1 MRKIAVN
8 IISLVA
14 LFALVSGCEGQF
26 DDAKQMVEAA
36 KSKTSEISVEDYKKS
51 MDKEKDVV
59 LIDVRTA
66 AEYAAGHIPGAINI
80 PRGVLEF
87 KITEKYPDRNTN
99 IITYCKKGGRG
110 TLAASSL
117 AKLKYKNVRSI
128 AGGWEAWVK
137 VAPLPKKPEV
147 PEEIKKMV
155 KEAKSKIKQIKLA
168 ALKSMMKA
176 KAPFVLID
184 IREPQEFEAGNIPG
198 SVNIPR
204 GLLEFKIT
212 KKYPNRDTAIIIYC
226 KNGGR
231 ASLAAQSLER
241 INYNNVRSVEGG
253 WEAWD
258 KMAGTPVPEVK
269 AAVGTA
275 KKSVVE
281 ISVEDYKKMK
291 ASKEE
296 FVLIDVRQAD
306 EYAAGYIPDA
316 VSIPRGLLEFK
327 ILGKVK
333 DKNKAVVVY
342 CKKGGRAALAGEGLK
357 KLLNYKNVKS
367 IKGGFLAYSSDPRN
381 PVVKPVEENGGKKA
395 DKAKPPPP
403 SGGGCGG

>member
-1 MRKIAVN
+1 ML
-8 IISLVA
+8 LVA
-14 LFALVSGCEGQF
+14 FFVFISGCEGQF
-26 DDAKQMVEAA
+26 DDAKQLVEAA
-36 KSKTSEISVEDYKKS
+36 KTKITEISIEDFKKS
-51 MDKEKDVV
+51 MNKEKDGV

-66 AEYAAGHIPGAINI
+66 AEYAAGHIPGAVNI

-87 KITEKYPDRNTN
+87 KITDKYSDRNTN
-99 IITYCKKGGRG
+99 ITVYCKKGERG
-110 TLAASSL
+110 ALSARSL
-117 AKLKYKNVRSI
+117 KKLKYKNVKSI
-128 AGGWEAWVK
+128 AGGWQAWAK
-137 VAPLPKKPEV
+137 VAPLPKKPEM
-147 PEEIKKMV
+147 PAEIKKMV
-155 KEAKSKIKQIKLA
+155 KEAKSKIKHIKLA
-168 ALKSMMKA
+168 DLKNMMKG
-176 KAPFVLID
+176 KEPFILID

-212 KKYPNRDTAIIIYC
+212 KKFPDREANIVIYC

-241 INYNNVRSVEGG
+241 IKYVNIRSVEGG
-253 WEAWD
+253 WEAWA
-258 KMAGTPVPEVK
+258 KMAETPVPDVK
-269 AAVGTA
+269 AAVGAA
-275 KKSVVE
+275 KKSIVE

-291 ASKEE
+291 QSKEK
-296 FVLIDVRQAD
+296 FVLIDVRQAN

-333 DKNKAVVVY
+333 DKSKALVVY

-367 IKGGFLAYSSDPRN
+367 IKGGFLAYSSDPMN
-381 PVVKPVEENGGKKA
+381 PVVRPIKEETGKKGG
-395 DKAKPPPP
+395 KAKPPLP
-403 SGGGCGG
+403 SSGGCGG